1 VHLPVQHSYRGV
13 CVHVC
18 VSTTS
23 HTRELVEGTANTQAL
38 TVSVLGQEEIVKEVP
53 IRPRNFP
60 VITEGRY

>member
-1 VHLPVQHSYRGV
+1 
-13 CVHVC
+13 VHVC